1 VKEEEV
7 MRLSR
12 KAVVVLA
19 AFALMAGVSLPAAA
33 QGGGGG
39 GRNIN
44 PAQIRQALLGQVQAQ
59 VGFTDDEWAIVE
71 PKLWRVAA
79 LQVDSASGPLG
90 SMLGGARGGRG
101 GGFNLNMI
109 ISQVFNNGQPSPAM
123 TRQQELQALVN
134 DPGATPQAF
143 RVKLE
148 EYRTAIK
155 KVKADLVLAQ
165 ADLQSVLTVR
175 QEAALMQIGFL
186 E

>member
-1 VKEEEV
+1 MKSA
-7 MRLSR
+7 RQ
-12 KAVVVLA
+12 AVLVVA
-19 AFALMAGVSLPAAA
+19 AGALMAGVALPAAA
-33 QGGGGG
+33 QGGGG

-44 PAQIRQALLGQVQAQ
+44 PAQIRQAVLGQVQMQ

-90 SMLGGARGGRG
+90 SALGGFRGGRGGGGG

-109 ISQVFNNGQPSPAM
+109 ISQVFNNGQPSAAM
-123 TRQQELQALVN
+123 ARQQELQALVN

-155 KVKADLVLAQ
+155 KVKADLAQAQ
-165 ADLQSVLTVR
+165 ADLQSVLTLR